1 MEKEKCNKSRILYLD
16 YTRGFAIL
24 LVIIGHLIQFN
35 FLSGINNRLFDI
47 IYSFHMPLFFFISG
61 YARSINNK
69 KSSTIFELLKTV
81 YHKFQALIIP
91 SVVWTLV
98 IPHFFSYKYDFIIT
112 EISSYWFLNV
122 LFAIVVVWDFFLYLE
137 CKRSLSKYLHVT
149 MIIGIIVLFVLD
161 VKRIPITYFLMY
173 IIGYYFQKYNCLMK
187 LKPIVYSLLF
197 LIFCLLSGFFDYGD
211 TAFGDAN
218 RVWLQFPLS
227 ICASLALLKFFSM
240 YEGSKF
246 KVFNVLG
253 MIGRY
258 TLGIYLCHF
267 VLINISFVS
276 YIENEY
282 NLFIQFCGLL
292 FLSFCISLLCI
303 GIQKVVEA
311 YPFLHKIM
319 YGK

>member
-1 MEKEKCNKSRILYLD
+1 MD

-61 YARSINNK
+61 YTRSIDIK
-69 KSSTIFELLKTV
+69 RSSTISELCKKIC
-81 YHKFQALIIP
+81 YKFQALIIP
-91 SVVWTLV
+91 SVVWTIL
-98 IPHFFSYKYDFIIT
+98 IPHFFSYKYDFKIT
-112 EISSYWFLNV
+112 QISGYWFLNV
-122 LFAIVVVWDFFLYLE
+122 LFVIAVVWDIFLYLE
-137 CKRSLSKYLHVT
+137 CKKSLSKYLYAI
-149 MIIGIIVLFVLD
+149 MIVGGIVLFVLG
-161 VKRIPITYFLMY
+161 VKRIPLSYFLMY
-173 IIGYYFQKYNCLMK
+173 IIGYYFHKYNCLII
-187 LKPIVYSLLF
+187 LSPIVYSLLF
-197 LIFCLLSGFFDYGD
+197 LVFCLLSGFFDYGN

-240 YEGSKF
+240 YEGSKC

-253 MIGRY
+253 MIGRC

-267 VLINISFVS
+267 FLINIPFVS

-292 FLSFCISLLCI
+292 FLSFCIALLCI